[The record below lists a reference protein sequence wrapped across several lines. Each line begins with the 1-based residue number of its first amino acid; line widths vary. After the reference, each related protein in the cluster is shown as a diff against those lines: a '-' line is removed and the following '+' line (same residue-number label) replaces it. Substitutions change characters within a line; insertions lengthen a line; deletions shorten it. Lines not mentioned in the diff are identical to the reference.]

1 MQVQAETGAELERE
15 WHSKL
20 QYYQSKYPQEAA
32 EFESLLDGGMVPGWE
47 DSLPVMSRH
56 LCWKFW
62 NNFLQWMSSEI
73 KQSGELDSAQNHVA
87 ILPIICCT

>member
-32 EFESLLDGGMVPGWE
+32 EFESLLDGGMVLGWE

-62 NNFLQWMSSEI
+62 HNFLQWMSSEI
-73 KQSGELDSAQNHVA
+73 AFKTVVNL
-87 ILPIICCT
+87 ILLKTMLLFYQ